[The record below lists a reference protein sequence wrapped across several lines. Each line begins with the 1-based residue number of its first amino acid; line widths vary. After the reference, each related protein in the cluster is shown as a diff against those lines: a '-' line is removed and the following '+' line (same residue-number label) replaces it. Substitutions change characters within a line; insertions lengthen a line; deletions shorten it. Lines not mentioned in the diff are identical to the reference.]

1 MVKGE
6 RMEDMTEPAVSGELP
21 LDDISADGG
30 GQLTQV
36 GPPYDG
42 SGGVVRG
49 VERWLQSDASLWS
62 VRSAARRVGAWVAGR
77 SRPPH

>member
-1 MVKGE
+1 
-6 RMEDMTEPAVSGELP
+6 MELELSELELEQMSGQLP

-30 GQLTQV
+30 GQLTKV

-49 VERWLQSDASLWS
+49 VERRMQADHPAPGE
-62 VRSAARRVGAWVAGR
+62 RPFGR
-77 SRPPH
+77 GNL